1 MIFREVTERADTG
14 LILPYQKIVF
24 VGLNVLNR
32 AEESLMKTL
41 KKNGI
46 ADFYWDNNA
55 PTLQDEYNRASYFLK
70 PNVKEFPSLLQLE
83 KEQGNYVYPDIEL
96 LGVPSAVG
104 QAKQCEIILQELM
117 KSNAIPA
124 PQKALNTAIV
134 LPDEHLLLPM
144 LYAILT
150 QRWPVCWIFSPT
162 CKSTRA
168 PTEMKRS
175 STTEAYYPYSA
186 TDTCN
191 SRDNLQ

>member
-1 MIFREVTERADTG
+1 MIFREVAERADTG

-104 QAKQCEIILQELM
+104 QAKQCEIICR
-117 KSNAIPA
+117 N
-124 PQKALNTAIV
+124 
-134 LPDEHLLLPM
+134 
-144 LYAILT
+144 
-150 QRWPVCWIFSPT
+150 
-162 CKSTRA
+162 
-168 PTEMKRS
+168 
-175 STTEAYYPYSA
+175 
-186 TDTCN
+186 
-191 SRDNLQ
+191 